1 MEYMN
6 PSYENNSVGSS
17 NSGGINPGV
26 VGDANG
32 VNQPVS
38 NVISQ
43 PVPPMQSSPQDQ
55 FGQFEQQIAQQPIS
69 SGEGDIY
76 LGGDSEQKSKKGL
89 VIGVVLIIILAIVA
103 GIVAVL
109 MNSGMFTKT
118 EQQKE
123 SDLATAYNSFANY
136 VLYGEESTEKVDFNE
151 IGYSAPYFE
160 SLAYNER
167 GEYIEKARVKYNELK
182 KIYNDYLDLDNKTDD
197 EEEAGTQSDSNG
209 SNNESNGENE
219 LKEFYDS
226 QYDKSYNIELLKSYY
241 VDLAEVNYLTTD
253 DLTYTYIHNGINDAR
268 ALIEESCATTDSEYE
283 LYLYDYLTSL
293 REMMNLNL
301 DSIVLNVDAGC
312 VADDK
317 IIEGCYTLAEAQN
330 EQFQTAIRNTNQ
342 AMWNFEDEASQTMK
356 GIFYLLY
363 GVDGIND
370 SGEGEQ

>member
-1 MEYMN
+1 MVLIFYDFCNAYDIMEYMN

-26 VGDANG
+26 VGDAN
-32 VNQPVS
+32 QPAM
-38 NVISQ
+38 
-43 PVPPMQSSPQDQ
+43 PV
-55 FGQFEQQIAQQPIS
+55 QQPIS

-182 KIYNDYLDLDNKTDD
+182 KIYNDYLDLNNKTDD